1 MAPRGRRTSGSAAA
15 PKSRARPGDVLRKT
29 LSMTALF
36 SFLLGILIIF
46 LAGDPTPVA
55 AKRRYR
61 PGTVALR
68 EIRRYQSDTKLLL
81 LKLPFARLVSL
92 LKTFY
97 SQTPSPY
104 LPSPLFHVQS
114 SNGDINRFE
123 KSDSVSGPKE
133 RTFDGKAKQYKP
145 FRKRQRHT

>member
-1 MAPRGRRTSGSAAA
+1 
-15 PKSRARPGDVLRKT
+15 
-29 LSMTALF
+29 
-36 SFLLGILIIF
+36 
-46 LAGDPTPVA
+46 
-55 AKRRYR
+55 
-61 PGTVALR
+61 VALR

-97 SQTPSPY
+97 SQTPSPC
-104 LPSPLFHVQS
+104 LSSPLFHVQS